1 MTYLTDAK
9 GSLVSALKGFLMIKL
24 TSFYPF
30 PSWLRITQEF
40 KDDKIVVTQ
49 KSLTAEVKFDVKYEQ
64 IAYIKYVA
72 RANASHTTAGL
83 ITVGALS
90 LISIF
95 FCKALYGNPI
105 LLAIMQVLLPLT
117 ILLSL
122 LGLRKSQYCDLAN
135 KANGVVMTIQM
146 DYRNM
151 ANVISA
157 IEFIKQKNL
166 NTEELDIDEP
176 FLDSESLYE
185 LVELNL
191 PDFASKSTIK
201 FYETEL
207 IDYESSLVEE
217 SIRKVKY
224 DSIRQI
230 IHAKKGNDSWGTIS
244 SYFFLLTFVISG
256 TRLLYSLPKVIDQI
270 MYRSFWP
277 LLIISILLLLLG
289 YFKKEYI
296 FLVDGNE
303 NTLEYTAVSKNNK
316 EKIEQILEFI
326 ESKIGKNA

>member
-1 MTYLTDAK
+1 
-9 GSLVSALKGFLMIKL
+9 MIKL
-24 TSFYPF
+24 TSFHPF
-30 PSWLRITQEF
+30 PSWLRVTQEF
-40 KDDKIVVTQ
+40 GDDKIVVTQ

-64 IAYIKYVA
+64 IAYIKYVT
-72 RANASHTTAGL
+72 RANASHTTTGL

-95 FCKALYGNPI
+95 FCKALYGNPV
-105 LLAIMQVLLPLT
+105 LLTIMQVLLPLT
-117 ILLSL
+117 ILFSL
-122 LGLRKSQYCDLAN
+122 LGFRKKQYCDLAN

-151 ANVISA
+151 ANVTSA

-191 PDFASKSTIK
+191 PDFASKSTIR

-230 IHAKKGNDSWGTIS
+230 IHAKKGNDSWGIIS
-244 SYFFLLTFVISG
+244 SYFFLLTFLISG

-277 LLIISILLLLLG
+277 LLIISILLSLLG
-289 YFKKEYI
+289 YLKKEYI
-296 FLVDGNE
+296 FLVDGND
-303 NTLEYTAVSKNNK
+303 NTLEYTPVSRNNK
-316 EKIEQILEFI
+316 EKVEQILEFI
-326 ESKIGKNA
+326 ESKISKNV

>member
-1 MTYLTDAK
+1 
-9 GSLVSALKGFLMIKL
+9 MIKL
-24 TSFYPF
+24 TSFRPF
-30 PSWLRITQEF
+30 PSWLRVTQEF
-40 KDDKIVVTQ
+40 RDDKIIVTQ
-49 KSLTAEVKFDVKYEQ
+49 KSLTAEVKFDVRYDQ
-64 IAYIKYVA
+64 IAYIKYVT
-72 RANASHTTAGL
+72 RANASHTTTGL
-83 ITVGALS
+83 IIVGALS
-90 LISIF
+90 LISILLY
-95 FCKALYGNPI
+95 KAIYSNSI
-105 LLAIMQVLLPLT
+105 LLSIMQVLLPLT
-117 ILLSL
+117 ILFSL
-122 LGLRKSQYCDLAN
+122 LGFRKSQYCDLAD
-135 KANGVVMTIQM
+135 KVNGVIMTIQM

-151 ANVISA
+151 ANVTSA

-191 PDFASKSTIK
+191 PDFASKSTIR

-230 IHAKKGNDSWGTIS
+230 IYAKKGNDSWGIIS
-244 SYFFLLTFVISG
+244 SYFFLLTFLISG

-277 LLIISILLLLLG
+277 LLIISILLSLLG
-289 YFKKEYI
+289 YLKKEYI
-296 FLVDGNE
+296 FLVDGND
-303 NTLEYTAVSKNNK
+303 NTLEYTPISRNNK
-316 EKIEQILEFI
+316 EKVEQILEFI
-326 ESKIGKNA
+326 ESKISKNV